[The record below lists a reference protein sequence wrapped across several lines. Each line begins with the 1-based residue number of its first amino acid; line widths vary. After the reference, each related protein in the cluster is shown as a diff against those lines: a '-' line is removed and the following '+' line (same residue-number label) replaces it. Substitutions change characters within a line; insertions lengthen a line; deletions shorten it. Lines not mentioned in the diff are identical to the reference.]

1 VQARRE
7 IAVKIPAGVGDGMR
21 VRLAAQ
27 GEVGPGGGPAGD
39 LYVEIHEQP
48 HDIFL
53 RDGDDLHCTISVPM
67 VDAALGTSVTVDAII
82 DGLTEITIPA
92 GTQPGSVT
100 TRRGHGMP
108 HLRSGARGDLL
119 VHVEVVV
126 PDRLDHQDA
135 DLLRE
140 FKTRRS
146 RDVAEVRST
155 HSGASAGGLF
165 SRLRETFTGR

>member
-1 VQARRE
+1 
-7 IAVKIPAGVGDGMR
+7 
-21 VRLAAQ
+21 
-27 GEVGPGGGPAGD
+27 
-39 LYVEIHEQP
+39 
-48 HDIFL
+48 
-53 RDGDDLHCTISVPM
+53 M
-67 VDAALGTSVTVDAII
+67 VDAALGTTVTVDAII

-126 PDRLDHQDA
+126 PERLDHQDA

-140 FKTRRS
+140 FKSRRV

-155 HSGASAGGLF
+155 HSHASNGGLF